1 MTKVYQMYN
10 TIIIDNFFDNFH
22 ILENHFKKIPL
33 TSFEEYPK
41 TIKNNATW
49 PGKRSMPI
57 LEINPFLW
65 QLIVKELMNKSQN
78 QKLLNGNWRMEAVA
92 HLRLEEDNTKDWMH
106 KDPDDI
112 TMIIF
117 LGKTNLNSGLHI
129 YNEKQEETEYVKY
142 IQNRAVLFNGRSYHK
157 PGNSYGDSV
166 ENGRLTLNCFIN
178 FVEN

>member
-78 QKLLNGNWRMEAVA
+78 QKLLNGNWT
-92 HLRLEEDNTKDWMH
+92 LREFKQVLYRYFDMKN
-106 KDPDDI
+106 
-112 TMIIF
+112 
-117 LGKTNLNSGLHI
+117 HI
-129 YNEKQEETEYVKY
+129 GELYST
-142 IQNRAVLFNGRSYHK
+142 
-157 PGNSYGDSV
+157 
-166 ENGRLTLNCFIN
+166 
-178 FVEN
+178 

>member
-65 QLIVKELMNKSQN
+65 QLIVKELMNKN
-78 QKLLNGNWRMEAVA
+78 K
-92 HLRLEEDNTKDWMH
+92 
-106 KDPDDI
+106 
-112 TMIIF
+112 IIF
-117 LGKTNLNSGLHI
+117 FIMHLLH
-129 YNEKQEETEYVKY
+129 KC
-142 IQNRAVLFNGRSYHK
+142 H
-157 PGNSYGDSV
+157 
-166 ENGRLTLNCFIN
+166 IN
-178 FVEN
+178 AILMLH